1 MDYILEIILEILVDG
16 ALAGAVDK
24 KVPLPLRIL
33 LGLILL
39 GLFGGT
45 IGLLCWVGIDT
56 GKWQLTG
63 LGLFLLACCIFWVR
77 TVWKS
82 RRK

>member
-1 MDYILEIILEILVDG
+1 MELILEILVEG
-16 ALAGAVDK
+16 ALTGAVDK

-39 GLFGGT
+39 GFFGGT
-45 IGLLCWVGIDT
+45 IGLLCWVGIAS

-63 LGLFLLACCIFWVR
+63 LGVFLLACCIFWVR
-77 TVWKS
+77 NAWKS